1 MATSHP
7 VVPSVGAA
15 DTAPVGAHSPQPPD
29 VFASEPE
36 THVSRGWLWLFA
48 LIWFGF
54 WLLVMLPGQFM
65 IAKISAHVAPEDKVQ
80 VASFLIGEAALVIL
94 VAVPVIGVLCDRT
107 RNGFGRRRTWA
118 LGGFITAAVPFA
130 LVGLQT
136 SWPVIAVLVAVIS
149 LGQAA
154 VLVALSAMIAD
165 QVPRRQRGRASAAMG
180 VPQVVALAGG
190 MVLVTMLITSI
201 PGSWA
206 IVALLAVLCCLPFL
220 LSFGEPKPPV
230 RIGAFRDGLRH
241 AISLPRAR
249 NYPGYYWAMA
259 SRVLIHAGNLVGTT
273 YLLFFLSDV
282 IGSPDPDE
290 SLLVLILIYL
300 VASGLTTWLGGVLSD
315 RWNRRR
321 VFVALSA
328 ALQGAAALLLAF
340 VPTWDATTIAA
351 VLLGLGFGMFL
362 SVDQALITD
371 LLPDPTTRARDLGL
385 INSAQ
390 HIPIAPMVGALVLGI
405 AGYQTLYAVAAVIII
420 AGGFA
425 VYRIKNVR

>member
-1 MATSHP
+1 MTTSHP
-7 VVPSVGAA
+7 VGPNAGADVDTGTSVARSTAALASAAEPS
-15 DTAPVGAHSPQPPD
+15 TP
-29 VFASEPE
+29 
-36 THVSRGWLWLFA
+36 VSRSWLWLFA

-65 IAKISAHVAPEDKVQ
+65 LAKISAQVAPADKVQ
-80 VASFLIGEAALVIL
+80 VTSFLIGEAALVIL
-94 VAVPVIGVLCDRT
+94 VSVPVIGVLSDRT
-107 RNGFGRRRTWA
+107 RNRFGRRRTWA

-136 SWPVIAVLVAVIS
+136 SWPVIAVLVFVIS

-154 VLVALSAMIAD
+154 ILVALSAMIAD
-165 QVPRRQRGRASAAMG
+165 QVPRLQRGRASAAMG
-180 VPQVVALAGG
+180 VPQVIALAGG
-190 MVLVTMLITSI
+190 MVLVTMLVTSV

-206 IVALLAVLCCLPFL
+206 VVAVLAVLSCLPFL
-220 LSFGEPKPPV
+220 LRFREPEPPARV
-230 RIGAFRDGLRH
+230 GALRDGLRH
-241 AISLPRAR
+241 AISLPRPR
-249 NYPGYYWAMA
+249 HYPGYYWAMT

-300 VASGLTTWLGGVLSD
+300 VASGVTTWLGGVLSD

-321 VFVALSA
+321 VFIALAA

-340 VPTWDATTIAA
+340 VPTWDATMVAA

-390 HIPIAPMVGALVLGI
+390 HIPIAPMIGALVLGI
-405 AGYQTLYAVAAVIII
+405 AGYQALYAVAAVIII
-420 AGGFA
+420 TGGLA